1 MLDIILKSSQVTT
14 TEGVTEKLYLRGSGK
29 NKIDLGI
36 QGSPADLYE
45 VKASMNSYIQDY
57 LQLKKRGY

>member
-1 MLDIILKSSQVTT
+1 MLNIILRSSQVTT
-14 TEGVTEKLYLRGSGK
+14 TKGVTEKIYLRGSGR

-36 QGSPADLYE
+36 QGNPANLHE
-45 VKASMNSYIQDY
+45 VKASVNSYIQDY